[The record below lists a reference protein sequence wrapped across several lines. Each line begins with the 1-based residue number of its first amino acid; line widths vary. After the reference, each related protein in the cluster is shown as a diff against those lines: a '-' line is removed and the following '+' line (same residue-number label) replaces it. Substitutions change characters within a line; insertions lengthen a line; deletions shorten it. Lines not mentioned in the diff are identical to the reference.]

1 MWTMM
6 KTANPFTFANTIR
19 PTGFRAGT
27 LSYIS
32 VQVQSP
38 IHSKHLRNIFF
49 IRWMNQTA
57 DWFTELAKHA
67 SNK

>member
-1 MWTMM
+1 M

-38 IHSKHLRNIFF
+38 IHSRQGIYFF

-67 SNK
+67 SNE